1 MSDKLQT
8 VELAKI
14 ELHPL
19 NRKRLGNMSE
29 LEADIRQNGIEVP
42 LIGRWLNSEQTRAFD
57 PKHTDGSHAFQVLAG
72 ARRIAIARK
81 LELPDVVVIVR
92 EGLSDEEAF
101 RFLMRE
107 NLHREDVHPLDEALY
122 FDQCITNGADVDMI
136 AAEIGKE
143 PAYVHRRLQLT
154 QLYPAAAKAYEKGSF
169 GAGVA
174 MEVARIPEAAQKEA
188 MKWILDRTQFEGG
201 SVSVLEVKRWIRN
214 THVLLLSKACFSPKD
229 PDLWP
234 AAGSCVDCPKR
245 TGATPSLFQDLA
257 DKDSCTDRKCWEQK
271 AMKCIE
277 QRMAEFEAQKVEWW
291 PLGDWYYD
299 PSAAT
304 QFQNKAIVNGNAWD
318 ECRQKDAGAVRG
330 LLVRTRDLA
339 DLGKCLWVKAR
350 ARSSGVSLTAQD
362 KATRARQQRL
372 EKVRGLYRSLVFD
385 AIREAP
391 PPIKGS
397 SSTSTNSFLQRVAIA
412 FWNRLWS
419 ESQKAIAKAY
429 GWELVKQ
436 RTYNGWDMERTGHE
450 RIQQMRPG
458 ELVKFLEVLTLGHT
472 VVLHGREG
480 EREDELLEHA
490 KRIGVDVAKLKR
502 QAEDKFPSVKLA
514 KKKAAKKKAR
524 QKARQR
530 AGA

>member
-1 MSDKLQT
+1 MTDKLQT
-8 VELAKI
+8 VELASV

-19 NRKRLGNMSE
+19 NRKRLGNMNE

-42 LIGRWLNSEQTRAFD
+42 LIGRWLNYEQTRAFY

-72 ARRIAIARK
+72 ARRVAVARK
-81 LELPDVVVIVR
+81 LNFPDVVVIVR

-107 NLHREDVHPLDEALY
+107 NLHRENVHPLDEALY
-122 FDQCITNGADVDMI
+122 FEQCITNGADVDMI

-169 GAGVA
+169 GAAVA

-188 MKWILDRTQFEGG
+188 MRWILDRNEFDGA
-201 SVSVLEVKRWIRN
+201 SVSVAEVKRWIRN

-257 DKDSCTDRKCWEQK
+257 SKDSCTDRKCWEQK
-271 AMKCIE
+271 AMKRIE
-277 QRMAEFEAQKVEWW
+277 QQIQEFEAQKVEWW

-318 ECRQKDAGAVRG
+318 ECRQKDTGAVRG

-339 DLGKCLWVKAR
+339 DLGKCLWVKSR
-350 ARSSGVSLTAQD
+350 ARLSPGVSLTAHD
-362 KATRARQQRL
+362 KAARAREQRL
-372 EKVRGLYRSLVFD
+372 EKVRGLYRSLVFN

-391 PPIKGS
+391 PPIKAS

-419 ESQKAIAKAY
+419 ESQKAIAKSY
-429 GWELVKQ
+429 GWELLKQ
-436 RTYNGWDMERTGHE
+436 RSYNGWDMERTGLE
-450 RIQQMRPG
+450 RILSMRPG
-458 ELVKFLEVLTLGHT
+458 ELVKFLEVLTLGHS
-472 VVLHGREG
+472 VALHYGDEKK
-480 EREDELLEHA
+480 DELLQHA

-514 KKKAAKKKAR
+514 KKKTAKKKAR

>member
-1 MSDKLQT
+1 MTDQLQT
-8 VELAKI
+8 VKLASI

-19 NRKRLGNMSE
+19 NRKRLGNMNE

-42 LIGRWLNSEQTRAFD
+42 LIGRWLNTEQTRAFY
-57 PKHTDGSHAFQVLAG
+57 PKHTEGQAFQILAG
-72 ARRIAIARK
+72 ARRVAVARK
-81 LELPDVVVIVR
+81 LNFTEVDVIVR
-92 EGLSDEEAF
+92 EGLSGEEAF

-107 NLHREDVHPLDEALY
+107 NLHRENVHPLDEALY

-188 MKWILDRTQFEGG
+188 MQWILDRNEFDS
-201 SVSVLEVKRWIRN
+201 SVSVAEVKRWIRN

-234 AAGSCVDCPKR
+234 AAGSCVNCPKR

-271 AMKCIE
+271 AMKRIE
-277 QRMAEFEAQKVEWW
+277 QRTSEFEAQNTEWW

-330 LLVRTRDLA
+330 LLVRTRDLTG
-339 DLGKCLWVKAR
+339 LGKCLWVKAR

-362 KATRARQQRL
+362 KAARAREQRL
-372 EKVRGLYRSLVFD
+372 EKVRRLYRSLVFN

-412 FWNRLWS
+412 FWDRLWS
-419 ESQKAIAKAY
+419 ESQQAIAKAY
-429 GWELVKQ
+429 GWELLKQ
-436 RTYNGWDMERTGHE
+436 RSYNGWDMKRTGHE
-450 RIQQMRPG
+450 RILSMGPG